1 MTSPASWPATLTD
14 TLSGWWQGLQAWLPS
29 LVAAAMI
36 LVAGWLLAR
45 GLRTVTVRLAR
56 TLDRGL
62 AGLAGRARGTEEA
75 GTPAVLGSLVYWV
88 VLLAAVTAAT
98 QVLALESFGAWLERL
113 VGYLP
118 VLLAGGLILMAG
130 FFIAALARNLV
141 IATAPTTP
149 DQAAVL
155 GRALQVVILLTALV
169 LGADQ
174 VGLEVTFLVTLG
186 TVVAGALA
194 GGLVLAASLGSGTF
208 VANLIGAHHLRQQ
221 YRPGQLL
228 RVGDY
233 EGRVLTITP
242 TTLILDCP
250 EGRVSLPGKAFN
262 EQPIILRPEGAA
274 DE

>member
-1 MTSPASWPATLTD
+1 
-14 TLSGWWQGLQAWLPS
+14 
-29 LVAAAMI
+29 
-36 LVAGWLLAR
+36 
-45 GLRTVTVRLAR
+45 LRTVTVRLAR

-75 GTPAVLGSLVYWV
+75 STPVVLGSLVYWV

-233 EGRVLTITP
+233 EGRVLALTA
-242 TTLILDCP
+242 TTLVLDCP

-262 EQPIILRPEGAA
+262 EQPIILRPEGTA